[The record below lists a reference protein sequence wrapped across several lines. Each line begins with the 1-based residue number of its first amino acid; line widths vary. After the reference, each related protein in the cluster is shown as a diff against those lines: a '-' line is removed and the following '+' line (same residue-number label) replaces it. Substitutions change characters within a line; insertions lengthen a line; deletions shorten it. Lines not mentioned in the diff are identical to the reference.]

1 MALAMKIAVFGGT
14 FNPIHLGHIHL
25 ALAFHQKLQF
35 DKILLIPANS
45 PPHKEAPD
53 LACAADR
60 LEMCRLAAESDP
72 VFEVDDIEIRSGG
85 VSYTADT
92 LAKLREQYPGAEWY
106 LIMGSDMFL
115 TFEKWRRYREIMEH
129 CVLCSAARENGVFE
143 KLCEQ
148 RSRLQEQ
155 GATVR
160 LLQIDVMEV
169 SSTFIRACVMNKAE
183 ASAYLNKDVS
193 AYIAA
198 HGLYQGAYT
207 ARIDSFL
214 RVLRQNLG
222 EKRFCH
228 SLCVAQ
234 LAVELACRHGADMHR
249 AYIAGLLHD
258 VVKDLPPEELL
269 QMMTQSAIIL
279 DRFIKKAPPVWHAIA
294 GGVYLERVLG
304 IHDEEIIHAVRYH
317 TTARA
322 QMSRLEKIIY
332 LADAASADRRYPGVE
347 ALRAQSFADL
357 DGAMLA
363 SVSFLLRDMVSKQ
376 KYMLQDTVEAYNWL
390 LMNREENP

>member
-1 MALAMKIAVFGGT
+1 MKIAVFGGT

-25 ALAFHQKLQF
+25 ALAFHEKLQF
-35 DKILLIPANS
+35 DKVLLIPANS
-45 PPHKEAPD
+45 PPHKQAPD
-53 LACAADR
+53 LASAADR
-60 LEMCRLAAESDP
+60 LEMCRLAAAGNP

-115 TFEKWRRYREIMEH
+115 TFEKWRRYREILKH
-129 CVLCSAARENGVFE
+129 CVLCSAARETGAFE

-148 RSRLQEQ
+148 RRRLQEQ
-155 GATVR
+155 GAEVC

-169 SSTFIRACVMNKAE
+169 SSTFIRDCVMNKAE
-183 ASAYLNKDVS
+183 PSAYLNKDV
-193 AYIAA
+193 AAFIAA
-198 HGLYQGAYT
+198 RGLYRGAYT
-207 ARIDSFL
+207 GRIDTFL
-214 RVLRQNLG
+214 QVLRQNLS
-222 EKRFCH
+222 EKRFHH

-234 LAVELACRHGADMHR
+234 LAVELARRHGADAHR

-258 VVKDLPPEELL
+258 VVKELPPEELL
-269 QMMTQSAIIL
+269 QMLTQSAIIL
-279 DRFIKKAPPVWHAIA
+279 DRFIEKAPPVWHAFA

-322 QMSRLEKIIY
+322 RMSKLEKILY
-332 LADAASADRRYPGVE
+332 LADAASADRRYPGVDQ
-347 ALRAQSFADL
+347 LRAQSFADL

-363 SVSFLLRDMVSKQ
+363 SVSFLLCDMVSKQ

-390 LMNREENP
+390 LMNREDNP